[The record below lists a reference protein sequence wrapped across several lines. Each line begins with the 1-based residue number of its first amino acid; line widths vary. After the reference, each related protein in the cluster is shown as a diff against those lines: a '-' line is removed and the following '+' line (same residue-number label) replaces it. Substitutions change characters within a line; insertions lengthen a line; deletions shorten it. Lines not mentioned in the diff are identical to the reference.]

1 MTKMKLICPEFVQS
15 IVQSSMRIINK
26 WMRSIYRLVR
36 KCKWPFFLG
45 FFSDIVLFLILG
57 FTFFDITNTVFIAL
71 KAYIRFNVLPHLFK
85 DKSNVQQFQ
94 VFHR

>member
-1 MTKMKLICPEFVQS
+1 MDEVDL
-15 IVQSSMRIINK
+15 
-26 WMRSIYRLVR
+26 
-36 KCKWPFFLG
+36 PFGPQMQMAVFPG
-45 FFSDIVLFLILG
+45 VFFSDIVLFLILG